1 MGQGQITRPATFAGD
16 NGTSLDP
23 KAKNPAAA
31 PAPPARWRMWFRFLH
46 RDLGYLFFGLTV
58 VYAISGLAVNHRA
71 DWNPN
76 YRVERRQFALPP
88 PSATDAATAAGVAAV
103 VSEKNHTKADIVALL
118 AAAGVKGRY
127 KKHYAPD
134 DRHVRVFLENGA
146 ATLDR
151 EARVLDI
158 ELLHRRPLLHTFNR
172 LHLSP
177 GRWWLWFADA
187 FAVALLVIAVTG
199 LFLLRGRHG
208 LTRRGGVLAALGIIV
223 PGVIVYLNL

>member
-1 MGQGQITRPATFAGD
+1 
-16 NGTSLDP
+16 L
-23 KAKNPAAA
+23 NPAEKTSP
-31 PAPPARWRMWFRFLH
+31 PAPPRPARWRLWFRILH

-58 VYAISGLAVNHRA
+58 VYAASGLAVNHRA

-88 PSATDAATAAGVAAV
+88 PAPGPDAAV
-103 VSEKNHTKADIVALL
+103 VSEKNYTKADIAALL
-118 AAAGVKGRY
+118 AGAGVKGRY

-134 DRHVRVFLENGA
+134 DRHVRVFLENGTV
-146 ATLDR
+146 TLDR
-151 EARVLDI
+151 EARALDI
-158 ELLHRRPLLHTFNR
+158 ELLHRRPLLHTFNQ
-172 LHLSP
+172 LHLNP

-208 LTRRGGVLAALGIIV
+208 LTRRGGVLAALGILI
-223 PGVIVYLNL
+223 PGLIVYLNL

>member
-1 MGQGQITRPATFAGD
+1 L
-16 NGTSLDP
+16 NP

-31 PAPPARWRMWFRFLH
+31 PAQPARWRMWFRFLH
-46 RDLGYLFFGLTV
+46 RDLGYLFFGMTV

-88 PSATDAATAAGVAAV
+88 PASGPDAAV
-103 VSEKNHTKADIVALL
+103 VSEKNYTKADIAALL

-134 DRHVRVFLENGA
+134 DRHVRVFLENGT

-151 EARVLDI
+151 EARALDI

-172 LHLSP
+172 LHLNP

-208 LTRRGGVLAALGIIV
+208 ITRRGGVLAALGIIV
-223 PGVIVYLNL
+223 PATFVWLNL